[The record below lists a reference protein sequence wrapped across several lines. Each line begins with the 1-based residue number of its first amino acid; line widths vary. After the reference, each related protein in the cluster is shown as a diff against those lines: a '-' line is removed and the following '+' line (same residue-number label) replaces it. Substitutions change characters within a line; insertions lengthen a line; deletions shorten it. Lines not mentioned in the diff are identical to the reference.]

1 VNAMDFEPWLIG
13 AVLSAAMTLGGIGA
27 APIQAKIDASTPETF
42 AATCRRAAWAVVII
56 AASGLAIST
65 QLTGA
70 VGLWLW
76 PLAKTTAIGA
86 VALYVAAF
94 AARVL
99 IARFVLPGVSGWMRA
114 HRISQSTDAL
124 ADIRTEQAR
133 YVPKSFDPRRYFVE
147 TGTTKQ
153 PGLFLGLDDQGK
165 ALFLPW
171 PVFRETHLQ
180 IIGPTRYGKGVVA
193 GCILAQSIRAGF
205 GSWYF
210 DPKEDNHIPKI
221 MAEQA
226 KATGRPFVILDLVNN
241 LGAYAPFAGGSLQD
255 RIGRIV
261 QAYKLE
267 DTGSDG
273 DYYKRSE
280 RKMIRLA
287 LERVPA
293 DNATLANIL
302 KAFQQVKFQELGG
315 DERRVAQETSVESG
329 LAEWAGIPNITGN
342 GQTGLR
348 VQEALDSNAVV
359 YVRCSTKGLA
369 RDVARIL
376 LTELAETAL
385 KSPPAADGRHAFM
398 LVDEARSM
406 ISSPLISAL
415 TTVAGAGMTV
425 GLAYQSI
432 LDMRNMDDK
441 RLDAGSV
448 EGAVNVNCQVK
459 ILYGTTDF
467 DTAKWI
473 SQTSGTRR
481 VFLAQLEKAET
492 SAFGGEKWGSDRSFR
507 EDEAPL
513 ISPNTVL
520 ALKPRVAVTLIPG
533 SPAQM
538 LFPAWMPY
546 TTTAW
551 DEACAAHAQVTPAP
565 PQTRKKA
572 VPLPSDHNSHDMLA
586 LPKKAPAAPAA
597 SDEPE

>member
-1 VNAMDFEPWLIG
+1 MNAMDLKLCVVL
-13 AVLSAAMTLGGIGA
+13 AVLGAAAVLGGIGA
-27 APIQAKIDASTPETF
+27 APVQAKIDASTAEAL
-42 AATCRRAAWAVVII
+42 AANARRAAWAVVLL
-56 AASGLAIST
+56 GVCGFVIST
-65 QLTGA
+65 QVTGPHA
-70 VGLWLW
+70 LWLW
-76 PLAKTTAIGA
+76 PLARTAAIA
-86 VALYVAAF
+86 ATATYIAAF

-133 YVPKSFDPRRYFVE
+133 YTPKNYDPSAHFVAAN
-147 TGTTKQ
+147 TTCP
-153 PGLFLGLDDQGK
+153 PGLFLGLDDQSK
-165 ALFLPW
+165 PMHLPW

-180 IIGPTRYGKGVVA
+180 IIGPTRFGKGVVA

-210 DPKEDNHIPKI
+210 DPKGDNHIPKI

-226 KATGRPFVILDLVNN
+226 KAANRPFVILDLVNN
-241 LGAYAPFAGGSLQD
+241 VGTYAPFAGGSLQD
-255 RIGRIV
+255 RISRIV
-261 QAYKLE
+261 QAFKLE

-293 DNATLANIL
+293 DDATLANIL
-302 KAFQQVKFQELGG
+302 KAYQQVKFQELGG

-329 LAEWAGIPNITGN
+329 LAEWAGIANIAGN
-342 GQTGLR
+342 GRSGLQ
-348 VQEALDSNAVV
+348 VKAALDQNAVV
-359 YVRCSTKGLA
+359 YVRCSTMGLA

-376 LTELAETAL
+376 ITELAETAL
-385 KSPPAADGRHAFM
+385 KNPPAADGRHAFM

-406 ISSPLISAL
+406 ISSPLVSAL
-415 TTVAGAGMTV
+415 TTVAGAGLTV

-459 ILYGTTDF
+459 ILYGTTDA
-467 DTAKWI
+467 DTAEWVAR
-473 SQTSGTRR
+473 TSGTRR

-492 SAFGGEKWGSDRSFR
+492 GAFGGEKWAADRSFR

-520 ALKPRVAVTLIPG
+520 AMQPRVAIALVPG
-533 SPAQM
+533 HAARM
-538 LFPAWMPY
+538 LYPAWMPY
-546 TTTAW
+546 KTTAW
-551 DEACAAHAQVTPAP
+551 EEAMKTQAQPTHSTPEKP
-565 PQTRKKA
+565 KKA
-572 VPLPSDHNSHDMLA
+572 VPLPAGAATLA
-586 LPKKAPAAPAA
+586 MPELPKK
-597 SDEPE
+597 

>member
-1 VNAMDFEPWLIG
+1 MNAMDFEPWLIG
-13 AVLSAAMTLGGIGA
+13 SVLSAAVTLGGIGA

-42 AATCRRAAWAVVII
+42 AATCRRAAWAVVIL
-56 AASGLAIST
+56 AVCGMAIST

-86 VALYVAAF
+86 IALYVAAF
-94 AARVL
+94 TARVL

-133 YVPKSFDPRRYFVE
+133 YAPKSYDPSAHFVAPH
-147 TGTTKQ
+147 TTSP
-153 PGLFLGLDDQGK
+153 PGLFLGLDDRSK
-165 ALFLPW
+165 PMYLPW

-180 IIGPTRYGKGVVA
+180 IIGPTRFGKGVVA

-210 DPKEDNHIPKI
+210 DPKGDNHIPKI

-226 KATGRPFVILDLVNN
+226 KAAGRPFVILDLVNN
-241 LGAYAPFAGGSLQD
+241 IGAYAPFAGGSLQD

-261 QAYKLE
+261 QAFKLE

-293 DNATLANIL
+293 DDATLANIL
-302 KAFQQVKFQELGG
+302 KAYQQVKFQELGG

-329 LAEWAGIPNITGN
+329 LAEWAGIANISGN
-342 GQTGLR
+342 GRAGLQ
-348 VQEALDSNAVV
+348 VKEALDQNAVV
-359 YVRCSTKGLA
+359 YVRCSTMGLA

-376 LTELAETAL
+376 ITELAETAL
-385 KSPPAADGRHAFM
+385 KNPPAADGRHAFM

-406 ISSPLISAL
+406 ISSPLVSAL
-415 TTVAGAGMTV
+415 TTVAGAGLTV

-459 ILYGTTDF
+459 ILYGTTDA
-467 DTAKWI
+467 DTAEWVAR
-473 SQTSGTRR
+473 TSGTRR

-492 SAFGGEKWGSDRSFR
+492 GAFGGEKWASDRSFR

-520 ALKPRVAVTLIPG
+520 AMQPRVAIALVPG
-533 SPAQM
+533 HAARM
-538 LFPAWMPY
+538 LYPAWMPY
-546 TTTAW
+546 TKTAW
-551 DEACAAHAQVTPAP
+551 DEACAMHAQVAP
-565 PQTRKKA
+565 LPVQKRKKA
-572 VPLPSDHNSHDMLA
+572 VPLPSDHNDHDMSS
-586 LPKKAPAAPAA
+586 LPKKGETTP
-597 SDEPE
+597 DESA